1 MLPSAVE
8 QKNGQEY
15 SFHVTNRNSVIA
27 TFGEGLL
34 QIDLGLRRS
43 FPWVFTLADTRY
55 SLLGVDFFASFQS
68 PRRRQASP
76 SIGCLNT
83 ARCSR

>member
-43 FPWVFTLADTRY
+43 FPSVFTLANTIY
-55 SLLGVDFFASFQS
+55 SILGVDFLRHFNLLINVKHHRLLDASIQ
-68 PRRRQASP
+68 
-76 SIGCLNT
+76 L
-83 ARCSR
+83 CSQ